1 MAKEKRKNYQEIKN
15 SNDKMMSKET
25 QNALLGILL
34 FLLCL
39 IGLLE
44 NGGPL
49 GRIIRYIF
57 VFLLGT
63 FFPFALLV
71 GCLLGII
78 LFIKR
83 EVKPVKLGLTA
94 WSGIIFVISLL
105 VLSSENNFSLAVVF
119 KNYRDLFTSV
129 DRGGLMVIVDSSLGG
144 GIIGFFF
151 YSLVAALVG
160 DIGVKIVFFVL
171 LLLFGYLFFKPVLF
185 YFINMFTKHLNKRQE
200 YERITRNDDALMP
213 KKSLFNDEL
222 EIEEPILTEDSTKIK
237 EDLFSDEDELEP
249 IFGEKI
255 SKDNKIVVEDLTDDD
270 ILINKQV
277 YKEKYAKESA
287 FTVNNNNFNEEL
299 FVPKKEIKKDTF
311 DIFSD
316 SIFKSE
322 DVQKVRENKLINKIE
337 KEASGIKSFDIFEN
351 NEKDV
356 PIEEIKNEKIVEQP
370 LAREIDIDDD
380 LKNYSSFNEER
391 NSVNSQNIYN
401 YSDNESIHINTEI
414 SLKEEVNNQNEIQE
428 QLNDNSFTRYNDNK
442 SEPKLNINNYQTN
455 VGFSNLE
462 KTKRETRENEIE
474 KEKQTDAV
482 NPFATYQ
489 LPSLGL
495 LEDIKDNSYFEN
507 KQNALIKSKLI
518 NEKLAALGI
527 KGRVVDQHVA
537 PAFTRYEIAL
547 DSTEK
552 MNQFANISKD
562 LQSAVAAPSISILAP
577 IPNSM
582 NAGVDVPNAI
592 RGMVGLKDVLANMS
606 YDMPTLYVGLG
617 KDSVGKV
624 VGINLAET
632 PHMLV
637 AGSTGTGKSVCMN
650 TLIISLIM
658 HAKPDELKM
667 IMIDP
672 KRVEMASYHNIPHL
686 ACPVITDVRKA
697 GVALQKVAKLMHERF
712 KLFETLGV
720 RNIGAYN
727 RMMKK
732 QNKTIMPYYVV
743 FIDEMADLFNH
754 VKSAEQ
760 TLIEICSL
768 ARAAG
773 IHVVCATQ
781 RPSADII
788 TSNIK
793 VNIPSRI
800 AFAVSSIGDSKT
812 VLGQSGAENL
822 LGKGDMIINVP
833 GQLSYVRAQG
843 AYVSDEDIEV
853 ITEFIK
859 KQAEPVYNP
868 TLLDLEPE
876 TNSEIDFD
884 GSDSKDSDLANMV
897 IEFIKKVAQV
907 STTKVQNRFNIGYPK
922 AARIMDLLN
931 DKGIIMKDPIT
942 KLWVLS
948 DTYMDEEIRDE

>member
-25 QNALLGILL
+25 QNALLGVLL

-49 GRIIRYIF
+49 GRGLRYVF
-57 VFLLGT
+57 VFLLGN
-63 FFPFALLV
+63 FFPFALLI

-78 LFIKR
+78 LFVKR
-83 EVKPVKLGLTA
+83 EIKPLKLGFTA
-94 WSGIIFVISLL
+94 WSGVIFVISLL
-105 VLSSENNFSLAVVF
+105 VLSSENDFALSSVF
-119 KNYRDLFTSV
+119 KNYRNLFSSV
-129 DRGGLMVIVDSSLGG
+129 DRGGLMVIVDSVLGG
-144 GIIGFFF
+144 GIIGYFF
-151 YSLVAALVG
+151 YSLVASLVG
-160 DIGVKIVFFVL
+160 NIGVKIVFFVL
-171 LLLFGYLFFKPVLF
+171 LLVFGYMFLKPVLY
-185 YFINMFTKHLNKRQE
+185 YFIEMFAKHMHKKQNL
-200 YERITRNDDALMP
+200 ERIIRKDEELLP
-213 KKSLFNDEL
+213 KKSLFKDEL
-222 EIEEPILTEDSTKIK
+222 EIEEPIFNNTIEEIN
-237 EDLFSDEDELEP
+237 ENLFIEE
-249 IFGEKI
+249 EK
-255 SKDNKIVVEDLTDDD
+255 NIVKNNAIIEDLTDDD
-270 ILINKQV
+270 ILINKSI
-277 YKEKYAKESA
+277 YRNL
-287 FTVNNNNFNEEL
+287 NNRDENIEIPHFNKTEEL
-299 FVPKKEIKKDTF
+299 YVEKKKTTSDTF

-316 SIFKSE
+316 SIFKND
-322 DVQKVRENKLINKIE
+322 DVNKIRENKLIDQIE
-337 KEASGIKSFDIFEN
+337 KEATGIHSFNIFDDN
-351 NEKDV
+351 RHLPQASV
-356 PIEEIKNEKIVEQP
+356 QEEAVSQP
-370 LAREIDIDDD
+370 LAKEVDVIEDMFTPYPSLRETQN
-380 LKNYSSFNEER
+380 LNQTFEEKKPYLNEEAL
-391 NSVNSQNIYN
+391 N
-401 YSDNESIHINTEI
+401 NEVVQPQFE
-414 SLKEEVNNQNEIQE
+414 
-428 QLNDNSFTRYNDNK
+428 K
-442 SEPKLNINNYQTN
+442 SEEPVYRTPVIEEKPKPQPL
-455 VGFSNLE
+455 VEEKKESN
-462 KTKRETRENEIE
+462 
-474 KEKQTDAV
+474 V
-482 NPFATYQ
+482 NPYANYQ

-495 LEDIKDNSYFEN
+495 LDDIKDNSYLEN
-507 KQNALIKSKLI
+507 RQNALIKSNLI

-552 MNQFANISKD
+552 MNQFSNISKD

-582 NAGVDVPNAI
+582 NAGVDVPNPI
-592 RGMVGLKDVLANMS
+592 RGMVGLKDVLSNMS
-606 YDMPTLYVGLG
+606 YDMPILYVGIG
-617 KDSVGKV
+617 KDSIGRN

-667 IMIDP
+667 VMIDP

-697 GVALQKVAKLMHERF
+697 GVALQKLAKIMQERF
-712 KLFETLGV
+712 KLFETIGV
-720 RNIGAYN
+720 RNISAYN
-727 RMMKK
+727 RLMKK
-732 QNKTIMPYYVV
+732 QNKPIMPYYVI

-754 VKSAEQ
+754 VKSAEA
-760 TLIEICSL
+760 TIIEICSL

-773 IHVVCATQ
+773 MHVVCATQ
-781 RPSADII
+781 RPSADVI

-800 AFAVSSIGDSKT
+800 AFAVSSMGDSKT
-812 VLGQSGAENL
+812 VLGQSGAEAL

-833 GQLSYVRAQG
+833 GQLSFVRAQG
-843 AYVSDEDIEV
+843 AYVSDEEIEN

-859 KQAEPVYNP
+859 KQASPIYNP

-876 TNSEIDFD
+876 VNSEIEFD
-884 GSDSKDSDLANMV
+884 GTDSKDSDLGNMV
-897 IEFIKKVAQV
+897 IEYIKKVAQV
-907 STTKVQNRFNIGYPK
+907 STTKVQNRFGIGYPK

-931 DKGIIMKDPIT
+931 DKGLIMKDPAT

-948 DTYMDEEIRDE
+948 DTYVDEELSED